1 MNFNFFYILLCNTYV
16 VMINKF
22 EVSVIKN
29 KQIFDQYLQRNK
41 KKNVELEWKI
51 FVSMEKEE
59 KKRIKEKILNE
70 KESGIE

>member
-51 FVSMEKEE
+51 FVSMEKQE

-70 KESGIE
+70 KESGIK